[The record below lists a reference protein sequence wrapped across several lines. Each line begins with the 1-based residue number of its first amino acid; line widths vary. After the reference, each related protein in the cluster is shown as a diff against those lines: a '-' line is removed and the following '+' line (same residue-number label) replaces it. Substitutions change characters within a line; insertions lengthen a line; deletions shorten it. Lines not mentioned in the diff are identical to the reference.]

1 MKKVEIPANFS
12 ILSRGKTT
20 LYVKKEYESRMS
32 VQDIDILFDLCKDSS
47 RRSIHDCRN
56 GLNGSYQGRMS
67 CKTLLIE
74 SLGNEGFVVREY
86 WHGGLFGKVLK
97 DLFWDASRPLREL
110 SICEAA
116 RRGHINTTEIIA
128 IIKNGIVGVLY
139 KFQLV
144 TREITNSVDLMELL
158 LSPEKNQLDKKK
170 REIINKLAMAVK
182 EMHDAGIYHA
192 DLHLKNILVQS
203 DGGEGVNVYIIDLD
217 KSKQYEKISFQR
229 RMKNI
234 MRLDRSL
241 EKFKRNIKKNLNLFV
256 GEKPDLPMVDSDRID
271 ILAGQV
277 SNKDKIRFLREY
289 VKLCYISG
297 GHSFSSQKEFLKFC
311 IDNYQTAHK
320 SHKIW
325 WRIVG
330 FKMRQNRNQII

>member
-1 MKKVEIPANFS
+1 MAWRVAW
-12 ILSRGKTT
+12 
-20 LYVKKEYESRMS
+20 
-32 VQDIDILFDLCKDSS
+32 
-47 RRSIHDCRN
+47 
-56 GLNGSYQGRMS
+56 
-67 CKTLLIE
+67 
-74 SLGNEGFVVREY
+74 EGFK
-86 WHGGLFGKVLK
+86 GF
-97 DLFWDASRPLREL
+97 FWDVSRPLREL
-110 SICEAA
+110 SICEVA

-128 IIKNGIVGVLY
+128 IIKNKIVGPFY

-144 TREITNSVDLMELL
+144 TREITNSVDLIELL
-158 LSPEKNQLDKKK
+158 LSPEKNQLDIKKK
-170 REIINKLAMAVK
+170 EIINKLAMAVK

-203 DGGEGVNVYIIDLD
+203 DEGENVNVYIIDLD

-234 MRLDRSL
+234 MRLDRSF
-241 EKFKRNIKKNLNLFV
+241 EKFKRNIKENLNLFV
-256 GEKPDLPMVDSDRID
+256 GVKPDLPMVDTYRID

-289 VKLCYISG
+289 LKLYYLSG
-297 GHSFSSQKEFLKFC
+297 VHSFGSQKELLKFC

-325 WRIVG
+325 WRVLKSFSH
-330 FKMRQNRNQII
+330 FKQ